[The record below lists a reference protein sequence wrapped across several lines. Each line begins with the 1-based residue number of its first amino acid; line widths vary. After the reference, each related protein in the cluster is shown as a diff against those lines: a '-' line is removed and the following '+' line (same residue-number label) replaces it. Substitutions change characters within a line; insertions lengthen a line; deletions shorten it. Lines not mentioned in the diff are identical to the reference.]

1 MKIAVCPICR
11 IVHEVVGPAALQEAS
26 EERRYDLT
34 HCRLCETA
42 GGLFRL
48 LDEEAPALKADE
60 IGYPAIVVDHGDV
73 VGAPQE
79 NPQHLSK
86 RP

>member
-1 MKIAVCPICR
+1 MKLAVCPICR

-42 GGLFRL
+42 GRFFRL
-48 LDEEAPALKADE
+48 LDKEAPPLKEDE
-60 IGYPAIVVDHGDV
+60 IGYPAIVVDQGDGV
-73 VGAPQE
+73 HSPQAK
-79 NPQHLSK
+79 PQ
-86 RP
+86 